1 MARYPNAAWHPS
13 PNHGGSLSRSLGLI
27 LHVEQGSE
35 PGTVGWFCNPTSQ
48 ASSHF
53 GVGKD
58 GHVDQFVDTDLRS
71 WAQVAGNADYWS
83 VETEG
88 FATDLLTDPQV
99 QAIADLYRWL
109 QHLPTAQ
116 FDYQLAE
123 TPGQPGFGWHGMGG
137 AAWGGHVDCPGPLR
151 KAQRA
156 RILGLANPLTAPAPK
171 VVVMAQFD
179 PPLGPI
185 VAWLNNPAG
194 PGGWGLGADGGLYAL
209 GGAPFTGSAA
219 GKAYFA
225 GRVGA
230 QLKLS
235 ADGRP
240 VIVATSG
247 ETYGP
252 DL

>member
-1 MARYPNAAWHPS
+1 MARYPHAAWHPS
-13 PNHGGSLSRSLGLI
+13 PNHGGSLARSLGLI

-123 TPGQPGFGWHGMGG
+123 TPGQAGFGWHGMGG
-137 AAWGGHVDCPGPLR
+137 AAVGRPRRLSGPTT
-151 KAQRA
+151 Q
-156 RILGLANPLTAPAPK
+156 
-171 VVVMAQFD
+171 
-179 PPLGPI
+179 
-185 VAWLNNPAG
+185 
-194 PGGWGLGADGGLYAL
+194 
-209 GGAPFTGSAA
+209 SAA
-219 GKAYFA
+219 GPDPRPRQPARRPHSEGGCHGPVQPTA
-225 GRVGA
+225 RPHRRLGQQPRRPRRLGH
-230 QLKLS
+230 S
-235 ADGRP
+235 AP
-240 VIVATSG
+240 TAACTPSAAPPTPAPPPASPTSPG
-247 ETYGP
+247 GSAP
-252 DL
+252 N